1 MIINR
6 QSCVVIDLTPMSKIN
21 VSLKICG
28 FFVEKNRCDKLLSRE
43 YCVCVKTGMVKTVD
57 FREKKTDAKK
67 KKIKKNYII
76 NV

>member
-1 MIINR
+1 M
-6 QSCVVIDLTPMSKIN
+6 IDLTPMSKIN

-57 FREKKTDAKK
+57 FREILRAVYKDKENDGISKLK
-67 KKIKKNYII
+67 
-76 NV
+76 

>member
-6 QSCVVIDLTPMSKIN
+6 QSCVVIDLTPMSKII

-28 FFVEKNRCDKLLSRE
+28 FFVEKNKCDKLLSRE

-57 FREKKTDAKK
+57 FREKKNRRKK
-67 KKIKKNYII
+67 KKLKKII
-76 NV
+76 

>member
-6 QSCVVIDLTPMSKIN
+6 QSCAVIDLTPMSKIN

-57 FREKKTDAKK
+57 FREKKQTQKK
-67 KKIKKNYII
+67 LKKIKKII
-76 NV
+76 

>member
-28 FFVEKNRCDKLLSRE
+28 FFVEKNKCDKLLSRE

-57 FREKKTDAKK
+57 FRKKNRR
-67 KKIKKNYII
+67 KKIKKK
-76 NV
+76 

>member
-28 FFVEKNRCDKLLSRE
+28 FFVEK
-43 YCVCVKTGMVKTVD
+43 TGATSCFPANTVYVLKP
-57 FREKKTDAKK
+57 EW
-67 KKIKKNYII
+67 
-76 NV
+76 